1 MKVIKFINTIPC
13 ICQRIVIHLNGKNP
27 IKNKDTFIPSFNQLD
42 KIQTDT
48 CCYVI

>member
-1 MKVIKFINTIPC
+1 MKVIKFIHTIPC
-13 ICQRIVIHLNGKNP
+13 ICQRIVIHLNGENP